1 MSATKTESLAIVG
14 VGLIGGSIAL
24 AARRSG
30 QFAPIIG
37 VGRDAQTLKKWQQ
50 AGIIDEGTTDLA
62 ASAKRADIMVFCTPV
77 DQIPWQI
84 LLAGKN
90 CKPGTLL
97 TDAGSTKDFIVGV
110 VGQQLPNDV
119 HFVGAHPLAG
129 SEKRGAEHARA
140 DLFDNRLTVIT
151 PGDNTEPEAVE
162 RATQFWESLGCRTTQ
177 LSSKRHDEILAM
189 TSHLPHLVAAAL
201 SGILPADFHPFIA
214 SGFRDTTRI
223 AAGDPGLWSAILDQ
237 NARQILEALGEL
249 EQRLNQFKQALA
261 AGDNEMLVRQL
272 TEAKKVRDDLGS

>member
-1 MSATKTESLAIVG
+1 MSATKTECLAIVG

-37 VGRDAQTLKKWQQ
+37 VGRDPATLEKCRR
-50 AGIIDEGTTDLA
+50 AGIIDEGTTDVA
-62 ASAKRADIMVFCTPV
+62 AAAKRADVIVFCTPV
-77 DQIPWQI
+77 DQIPWHI
-84 LLAGKN
+84 VLAGNN
-90 CKPGTLL
+90 CKPRALL
-97 TDAGSTKDFIVGV
+97 TDAGSTKDLIVSV

-119 HFVGAHPLAG
+119 QFVGAHPLAG

-151 PGDNTEPEAVE
+151 PGDNTPADAVE
-162 RATQFWESLGCRTTQ
+162 RATQFWESLGCRTAQ
-177 LSSKRHDEILAM
+177 LSPKRHDEIVAM

-201 SGILPADFHPFIA
+201 AGILPADFHPFVA
-214 SGFRDTTRI
+214 SGYRDTTRI

-237 NARQILEALGEL
+237 NSGQILKALGEL